1 MTLFMGNGDRSAARC
16 WKLVAD
22 LVSLLIDLGGLQQP
36 LHLYDEKEA
45 RTMTDMVERDRENWE
60 ERAEGFLQEVA
71 EALGY
76 QITLTQI
83 KE

>member
-45 RTMTDMVERDRENWE
+45 RTMTDILERDRGHWE
-60 ERAEGFLQEVA
+60 ERAEDFLRDVA

-76 QITLTQI
+76 QITVTQI